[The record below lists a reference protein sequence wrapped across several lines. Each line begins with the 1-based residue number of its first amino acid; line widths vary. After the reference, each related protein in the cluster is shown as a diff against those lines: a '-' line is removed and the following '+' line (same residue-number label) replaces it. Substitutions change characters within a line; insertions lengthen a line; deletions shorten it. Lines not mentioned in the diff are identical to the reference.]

1 MKDQTTGRPAQPQ
14 PDIPL
19 ESDAIAES
27 DAPRGSDAP
36 EKTDLPVK
44 SDATAGD
51 APEEGVPAGEA
62 APVGSPAHR
71 RARLVTAWVVTGLAA
86 LLVVVALVAPSE
98 LRYLTPAGFLRVP
111 VEGLLGLALL
121 VALPSRARRVA
132 AVIAGLLFGLLL
144 IWKIIDIGFRTA
156 LARPFDPVFDWSL
169 LRAAAEFV
177 GESDGQF
184 TAVAAVIG
192 ALVLALAVLVLTPLA
207 VLRLSRVVARHRTAA
222 IRGVVVLG
230 VVWAVCALL
239 SVQIVPGLPVAT
251 HHYDRVSQ
259 FGTSLLDRGRF
270 AAEAAVDDFR
280 DVPGEELLT
289 ALRGKDVL
297 FAFVESYGR
306 DAVTD
311 PELAAEVGA
320 VLADGEER
328 LRAAGFSYRCAY
340 LTSPT
345 VGGASW
351 LAHAT
356 LLSGLWVNNQQRYRM
371 LVEGDRM
378 ILNHA
383 FDRAGWR
390 TVGMMPALIRA
401 WPEGEFFGY
410 DRLYSAEDLGYQ
422 GPRVS
427 YGPMPDQYTLAAFE
441 RLERAPSARPVMA
454 EIPLISSHA
463 PWTPV
468 PPLIDWDEVGDGA
481 VFETVDPVGPSPEA
495 VLADPEQARTQYRRA
510 IAYTLSALTSYIE
523 HYGDE
528 DLVVV
533 FLGDHQPSPLVT
545 GEGASHDVPISIVAG
560 DPAVTDQ
567 ISDWGWQDCLRPD
580 SQAPV
585 WRMDTFRDR
594 FLTAFGPE

>member
-1 MKDQTTGRPAQPQ
+1 VDHPDGPPDAPAQP
-14 PDIPL
+14 
-19 ESDAIAES
+19 
-27 DAPRGSDAP
+27 AP
-36 EKTDLPVK
+36 T
-44 SDATAGD
+44 GD
-51 APEEGVPAGEA
+51 DPAGEEAPA
-62 APVGSPAHR
+62 AGPARRPV
-71 RARLVTAWVVTGLAA
+71 RLVATRVATGLAV
-86 LLVVVALVAPSE
+86 LLVLFALVAPST
-98 LRYLTPAGFLRVP
+98 LRYLTPGAFLRVP

-121 VALPSRARRVA
+121 LVLPPRARRVV
-132 AVIAGLLFGLLL
+132 AVVAGLLLGALL
-144 IWKIIDIGFRTA
+144 IWKIADLGFHTA

-169 LRAAAEFV
+169 LRAAVEFV
-177 GESDGQF
+177 GESDGRA
-184 TAVAAVIG
+184 TAVAAVVG
-192 ALVLALAVLVLTPLA
+192 ALVLALAILVLTPLA

-222 IRGVVVLG
+222 TRGLVAFG

-239 SVQIVPGLPVAT
+239 SVQIVPGLPVAS

-259 FGTSLLDRGRF
+259 LGTSLLDHGRF
-270 AAEAAVDDFR
+270 AAESAVDDFR
-280 DVPGEELLT
+280 DVPGGDLLT

-311 PELAAEVGA
+311 PELAAEVGG
-320 VLADGEER
+320 VLADGEQR
-328 LRAAGFSYRCAY
+328 LRAAGFSFRCAW

-356 LLSGLWVNNQQRYRM
+356 LLSGLWVNNQQRYRT
-371 LVEGDRM
+371 LVGGDRV
-378 ILNHA
+378 ILNHL

-410 DRLYSAEDLGYQ
+410 DRLYSADDLGYQ

-441 RLERAPSARPVMA
+441 RLERARSARPVMA

-495 VLADPEQARTQYRRA
+495 VLADPERARTQYRHA
-510 IAYTLSALTSYIE
+510 IAYTLSALVSYIE

-545 GEGASHDVPISIVAG
+545 GEGASHDVPIAIVAG
-560 DPAVTDQ
+560 DPAVTGQ
-567 ISDWGWQDCLRPD
+567 ISGWSWQDCLRPGQD
-580 SQAPV
+580 APV

-594 FLTAFGPE
+594 FLTAFGP

>member
-1 MKDQTTGRPAQPQ
+1 MTDQSADRPGTAQPD
-14 PDIPL
+14 PP
-19 ESDAIAES
+19 AEGP
-27 DAPRGSDAP
+27 AP
-36 EKTDLPVK
+36 
-44 SDATAGD
+44 AGD
-51 APEEGVPAGEA
+51 PTPA
-62 APVGSPAHR
+62 
-71 RARLVTAWVVTGLAA
+71 RAGRVARERVRLVAARVVTGLALA
-86 LLVVVALVAPSE
+86 LVLFALVAPSQ
-98 LRYLTPAGFLRVP
+98 LGYLTPEAFLRIP

-121 VALPSRARRVA
+121 LVLPPRPRRVV
-132 AVIAGLLFGLLL
+132 AVAAGLALGVLL
-144 IWKIIDIGFRTA
+144 IWKAVDVGFHTA

-169 LRAAAEFV
+169 LPAAVEFL

-184 TAVAAVIG
+184 TAAMAVTG
-192 ALVLALAVLVLTPLA
+192 AVVLTLAVLVLTPLA
-207 VLRLSRVVARHRTAA
+207 VLRLSRVVVRHRSAA
-222 IRGVVVLG
+222 ARVGVLLG
-230 VVWAVCALL
+230 AAWVVCALL
-239 SVQIVPGLPVAT
+239 SVQLVPGLPVAA
-251 HHYDRVSQ
+251 HQYDRIHQV
-259 FGTSLLDRGRF
+259 GASLLDRRDF
-270 AAEAAVDDFR
+270 KAEAAVDDFR
-280 DVPGEELLT
+280 DVPGERLLT

-311 PELAAEVGA
+311 PQLAAEVGA
-320 VLADGEER
+320 VLADGEDR
-328 LRAAGFSYRCAY
+328 LRSAGFSFRCAY

-356 LLSGLWVNNQQRYRM
+356 LLSGLWVDNQQRYRT
-371 LVEGDRM
+371 LVGGDRM

-390 TVGMMPALIRA
+390 TVGVMPALIRD

-410 DRLYSAEDLGYQ
+410 HRLYGAEDLGYQ

-441 RLERAPSARPVMA
+441 RLERARSTQPVMA

-495 VLADPEQARTQYRRA
+495 VLADTGQARTQYRRA
-510 IAYTLSALTSYIE
+510 VAYSLRTLISYVE
-523 HYGDE
+523 TYGDD

-533 FLGDHQPSPLVT
+533 FLGDHQPSPLIT
-545 GEGASHDVPISIVAG
+545 GEDASHDVPVAIVAG

-567 ISDWGWQDCLRPD
+567 VTDWGWPDCLDPGP
-580 SQAPV
+580 QAPV
-585 WRMDTFRDR
+585 WRMDAFRDR
-594 FLTAFGPE
+594 FLTAFGPPENGAPPADR